1 MSAAAM
7 GRSVDTLHSRLQE
20 YYIAAVDCVAK
31 DRADA
36 MMNRWIRRDAGDSL
50 TDARLVAMMADAVL
64 LSTDLLVSQPSLS
77 GTTAFD
83 RLSRKL
89 GKVAPLDATALRGL
103 CAGRFGLFRVLTAH
117 AGGGARVRDLNS
129 DRIVTIEAPDFPPMP
144 ADTIVFGRLVATGP
158 ASGYL
163 IGAITPLDT
172 AALAAATAHQAAGS
186 QTPVANARWAEAIYA
201 HVVRYGTLDIPGLNR
216 PTDDERDH
224 ARVSDLDPGLLDLAG
239 RWADLGSAAPD
250 ARLLL
255 ETRQLANVP
264 GVLET
269 LYAVLVTRENGNER
283 IATGFERIVSIQL
296 ETVHLRMRSGAGAV
310 TLDGIASA
318 IDHQIANHSYPREAR
333 DLFVRLRPR
342 LSEVKMAGGA
352 DPALERLVQRIQG
365 LRAKTVAQGCTE
377 QEAMAAAEKVAEL
390 LDRYGLSLSE
400 LEFQAQP
407 CEGIGIQTDRRR
419 LAPIDDCMPAIAA
432 FFDCRV
438 WVERPEHAGYR
449 YVFFGLRADV
459 VAAQYLY
466 ELVERAFET
475 ETALFRRGDLYREMA
490 GERRSATNSF
500 QIGLARGIVAKL
512 RTLRQTRDEFARS
525 ASGRDLVPIKAA
537 MVEDELAK
545 LGLNLKARS
554 GKRNRTVISDA
565 YAVGVEAGEKFEVV
579 SAIAS

>member
-1 MSAAAM
+1 MFRAC
-7 GRSVDTLHSRLQE
+7 R
-20 YYIAAVDCVAK
+20 AVGYC
-31 DRADA
+31 DA
-36 MMNRWIRRDAGDSL
+36 
-50 TDARLVAMMADAVL
+50 
-64 LSTDLLVSQPSLS
+64 
-77 GTTAFD
+77 
-83 RLSRKL
+83 
-89 GKVAPLDATALRGL
+89 
-103 CAGRFGLFRVLTAH
+103 
-117 AGGGARVRDLNS
+117 
-129 DRIVTIEAPDFPPMP
+129 
-144 ADTIVFGRLVATGP
+144 
-158 ASGYL
+158 
-163 IGAITPLDT
+163 
-172 AALAAATAHQAAGS
+172 
-186 QTPVANARWAEAIYA
+186 
-201 HVVRYGTLDIPGLNR
+201 
-216 PTDDERDH
+216 
-224 ARVSDLDPGLLDLAG
+224 
-239 RWADLGSAAPD
+239 
-250 ARLLL
+250 
-255 ETRQLANVP
+255 
-264 GVLET
+264 
-269 LYAVLVTRENGNER
+269 
-283 IATGFERIVSIQL
+283 
-296 ETVHLRMRSGAGAV
+296 
-310 TLDGIASA
+310 
-318 IDHQIANHSYPREAR
+318 SYPRR
-333 DLFVRLRPR
+333 
-342 LSEVKMAGGA
+342 SGA

-459 VAAQYLY
+459 AAAQYLY